1 MRQLFKRLAF
11 ATAITTICMGSTPSA
26 WSQTAPGLTQKVL
39 QMERDREKEFEDYF
53 EEDLASVS
61 KTADETALELARISQ
76 ATDTQ
81 SALLYVIP
89 RQTHLHLVLIT
100 PNGTPI
106 VKDLY
111 EVTDPL
117 LFKTAR
123 KFHRS
128 ILRLDNASAQEA
140 GRQLHSWIIAPYEKE
155 LSDANI
161 NLILFCLGDGIK
173 DLALPA
179 LHDGK
184 QYLIETFAISRIPA
198 FNLIDTTYRPFRSG
212 SLLAMG
218 ASHFQNKQVPPLPG
232 SQRELQAL
240 ESSLKSSKQSKFWTV
255 SRLEN
260 RSFTQ
265 DRINKQL
272 KTTPHSA
279 LHIATHAQFQ
289 AGKAKESYLQLWDKK
304 LRLTDLND
312 VDWDASKA
320 DLVIFSACQTAIG
333 DTNAANGF
341 AGIALKAGVPSAIG
355 TLWSIQDRA
364 SATLM
369 KNFYASLPESST
381 KAQALQTAQR
391 LILDKTLR
399 GMQTDPYY
407 WAGFSLISSPW

>member
-1 MRQLFKRLAF
+1 MHHLIKRLTL
-11 ATAITTICMGSTPSA
+11 ATAITTICLSAAPSA
-26 WSQTAPGLTQKVL
+26 WSQTAPGLTKKIL

-53 EEDLASVS
+53 EEDLASVN
-61 KTADETALELARISQ
+61 KTADDTAQELARLSQ
-76 ATDTQ
+76 ATETQ

-123 KFHRS
+123 SFHRS
-128 ILRLDNASAQEA
+128 ILRLDNQSAQEA
-140 GRQLHSWIIAPYEKE
+140 GLKLHSWIISPFEKE

-161 NLILFCLGDGIK
+161 DLILFCLGDGIK

-179 LHDGK
+179 LYDGN
-184 QYLIETFAISRIPA
+184 QYLIETYAISRIPA
-198 FNLIDTTYRPFRSG
+198 FNLIDTQYRPFKSG

-232 SQRELQAL
+232 SKREIQAL
-240 ESSLKSSKQSKFWTV
+240 ESSLKSSKQTSFWTV
-255 SRLEN
+255 ERLEN
-260 RSFTQ
+260 RFFTLAS
-265 DRINKQL
+265 INTQL
-272 KTTPHSA
+272 KTTRHSA
-279 LHIATHAQFQ
+279 LHIATHAKFQ
-289 AGKAKESYLQLWDKK
+289 PGEAKASYLQLWDKK

-320 DLVIFSACQTAIG
+320 DLIVLSACQTAIG

-355 TLWSIQDRA
+355 TLWSINDRF
-364 SATLM
+364 SPKLM
-369 KNFYASLPESST
+369 KNFYASLPQSRT

-391 LILDKTLR
+391 LILDNTLK
-399 GMQTDPYY
+399 GKQSAPYY

>member
-1 MRQLFKRLAF
+1 MHQLIKGLSL
-11 ATAITTICMGSTPSA
+11 ATAITTICLGSTPSA
-26 WSQTAPGLTQKVL
+26 WGQTAPGLTKKVL

-61 KTADETALELARISQ
+61 KTADETAQELARLSRE
-76 ATDTQ
+76 TNTR

-89 RQTHLHLVLIT
+89 RKTHLHLVLIT

-123 KFHRS
+123 NFHQS
-128 ILRLDNASAQEA
+128 ILRLDNQSAQEA
-140 GRQLHSWIIAPYEKE
+140 GLKLHSWIIAPYEKE

-161 NLILFCLGDGIK
+161 DLILFCLGNGIK

-179 LHDGK
+179 LYDGN
-184 QYLIETFAISRIPA
+184 QYLIETYAISRIPA
-198 FNLIDTTYRPFRSG
+198 FNLIDTQYRPFKSG

-218 ASHFQNKQVPPLPG
+218 ASHFQNKQVPLLPG
-232 SQRELQAL
+232 SKRELQAL
-240 ESSLKSSKQSKFWTV
+240 ESSLKSSKQSRFWTV
-255 SRLEN
+255 ERLEN

-265 DRINKQL
+265 ARINKQL

-279 LHIATHAQFQ
+279 LHISTHAQFQ
-289 AGKAKESYLQLWDKK
+289 AGKANESYLQLWDKK
-304 LRLTDLND
+304 LRLTDLNE

-320 DLVIFSACQTAIG
+320 DLIVLSACQTAIG
-333 DTNAANGF
+333 DTNSANGF

-355 TLWSIQDRA
+355 TLWSVNDRA

-381 KAQALQTAQR
+381 KAQALQTAQQ
-391 LILDKTLR
+391 LILDIKLQ
-399 GMQTDPYY
+399 GIQTAPYY